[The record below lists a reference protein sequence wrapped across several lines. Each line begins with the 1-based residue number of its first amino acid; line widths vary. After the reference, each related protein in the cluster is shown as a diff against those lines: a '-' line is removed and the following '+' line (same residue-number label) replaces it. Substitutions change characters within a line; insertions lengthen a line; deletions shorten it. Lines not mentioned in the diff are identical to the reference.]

1 MKKVLFLTT
10 ALVASASMAAADVR
24 ISGYGRFG
32 LDYRDDIAA
41 SDAAGSTTLT
51 SRLRIQFDMSTETDG
66 GVTFGARMRMQAE
79 SRDNAAGTG
88 VWNAPRFFVSANGLT
103 VGVGNIIGAFEGSQ
117 LLYQV
122 ANTPTAGVGIDG
134 AGYDYL
140 AANMG
145 GVAFNWDAYSSAGTG
160 ANGVEIIYS
169 GGNWGVHL
177 SYSDASARNTPAVLG
192 PPAVAATTNNQ
203 GETNTAISA
212 YYTFG
217 DWTVAAAYN
226 AEDRPGAD
234 ADRNLTLIG
243 VSGDLGFMDLTVN
256 YAKGENYGGLGVDSS
271 KVTVSAGFD
280 LGAATNVIV
289 YVYNDDSAWNLA
301 TDGTGYGFNVAHDL
315 GGGVTLTAGA
325 AERSGNGANN
335 TTVQAGAY
343 FRF

>member
-1 MKKVLFLTT
+1 
-10 ALVASASMAAADVR
+10 MAAADVR

-32 LDYRDDIAA
+32 LDYNKANNG
-41 SDAAGSTTLT
+41 AAGSTTLT
-51 SRLRIQFDMSTETDG
+51 SRMRIQFDMSTETDG

-103 VGVGNIIGAFEGSQ
+103 VGVGNIIGAFENTFTM
-117 LLYQV
+117 YQV
-122 ANTPTAGVGIDG
+122 ANTPTAGIGIDG
-134 AGYDYL
+134 AGLDYL

-145 GVAFNWDAYSSAGTG
+145 GVSFNWDAYTSAGTG
-160 ANGVEIIYS
+160 ANGVEVLYAA
-169 GGNWGVHL
+169 GNWGVHV
-177 SYSDASARNTPAVLG
+177 SYSDASTT
-192 PPAVAATTNNQ
+192 AAAPGGD
-203 GETNTAISA
+203 GETNAAISA

-217 DWTVAAAYN
+217 DWTIAAAYN
-226 AEDRPGAD
+226 AEDRPGALLV
-234 ADRNLTLIG
+234 DRDLTLIG

-256 YAKGENYGGLGVDSS
+256 YAKGENYGGAGVDSS

-280 LGAATNVIV
+280 VGAATNVIV
-289 YVYNDDSAWNLA
+289 YVYDEDSSWRLA
-301 TDGTGYGFNVAHDL
+301 SDGTGYGLNVAHDL

-325 AERSGNGANN
+325 REASGNGANN

>member
-32 LDYRDDIAA
+32 LDYNEANNGA
-41 SDAAGSTTLT
+41 HGSTTLT
-51 SRLRIQFDMSTETDG
+51 SRIRLQFDMSTETDG

-79 SRDNAAGTG
+79 SRDNGAGPG

-134 AGYDYL
+134 AGYDYM

-145 GVAFNWDAYSSAGTG
+145 GVAFNWDAYSSAG
-160 ANGVEIIYS
+160 NGVNGIEVIYS

-177 SYSDASARNTPAVLG
+177 SYSDASSAT
-192 PPAVAATTNNQ
+192 VAAPGGD

-217 DWTVAAAYN
+217 DWTVAAAHN
-226 AEDRPGAD
+226 SEDLPGA
-234 ADRNLTLIG
+234 AVDRDLTLIG

-256 YAKGENYGGLGVDSS
+256 YAKGENYGGAGVDSS

-280 LGAATNVIV
+280 VGAATNVIV
-289 YVYNDDSAWNLA
+289 YVYDEDSSWRPAS
-301 TDGTGYGFNVAHDL
+301 DGTGYGFNVAHDL

-325 AERSGNGANN
+325 REASGNGANN

>member
-24 ISGYGRFG
+24 LSGYGRFG
-32 LDYRDDIAA
+32 LDYNEANSA
-41 SDAAGSTTLT
+41 GAAGSTTLT
-51 SRLRIQFDMSTETDG
+51 SRIRIQFDMSTETDG

-79 SRDNAAGTG
+79 SRDNAAGVG
-88 VWNAPRFFVSANGLT
+88 GWNAPRFFVSANGLT
-103 VGVGNIIGAFEGSQ
+103 LGVGNIVGAFEGSA

-134 AGYDYL
+134 AGYDYM

-160 ANGVEIIYS
+160 ANGVEVIYS
-169 GGNWGVHL
+169 AGNWGMHV
-177 SYSDASARNTPAVLG
+177 SYSDQSTT
-192 PPAVAATTNNQ
+192 AAAPGGV
-203 GETNTAISA
+203 GESNTAISA

-217 DWTVAAAYN
+217 DWTIAAAHN
-226 AEDRPGAD
+226 AEDRPGALV
-234 ADRNLTLIG
+234 DRDLTLVG
-243 VSGDLGFMDLTVN
+243 VSGSLGGFDVTLN
-256 YAKGENYGGLGVDSS
+256 YAEGSNYGGLGVDSS
-271 KVTVSAGFD
+271 KITASVGFD
-280 LGAATNVIV
+280 LGAATNAIV
-289 YVYNDDSAWNLA
+289 YVYNEDSPWRPAS
-301 TDGTGYGFNVAHDL
+301 DGTGYGINLAHDL

-325 AERSGNGANN
+325 REASGNGANN